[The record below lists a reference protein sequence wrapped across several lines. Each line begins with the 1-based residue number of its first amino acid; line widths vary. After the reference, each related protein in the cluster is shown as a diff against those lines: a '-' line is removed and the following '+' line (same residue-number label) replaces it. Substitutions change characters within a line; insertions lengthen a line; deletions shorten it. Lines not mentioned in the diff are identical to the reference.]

1 MTHLI
6 ECQRLGKTY
15 GREGENVVP
24 IFDDLALSIESGEF
38 LSIVG
43 PSGSGKSTLLH
54 LMAGLDQPS
63 DGIVLWRGRSWQDL
77 ADAERAAIRSN
88 HLGFVYQFHHL
99 LSELTA
105 LENVAIT
112 LQIKGENRKA
122 ALTAAKETLSAFGL
136 DHRFEHFPNQLSG
149 GERQRIAIARALV
162 HQPECVFAD
171 EPTGNLDEESVQ
183 MAMTQL
189 VDGCKARGASLV
201 IVTHNLNIAQRADR
215 TLRLAGGRLH
225 SDE

>member
-1 MTHLI
+1 MAHLI

-77 ADAERAAIRSN
+77 ADAERATIRSN

-162 HQPECVFAD
+162 HQPECI
-171 EPTGNLDEESVQ
+171 
-183 MAMTQL
+183 
-189 VDGCKARGASLV
+189 R
-201 IVTHNLNIAQRADR
+201 R
-215 TLRLAGGRLH
+215 
-225 SDE
+225 

>member
-1 MTHLI
+1 MAHLI

-15 GREGENVVP
+15 GREGENVMP

-63 DGIVLWRGRSWQDL
+63 DGTVLWRGRSWQDL
-77 ADAERAAIRSN
+77 ADAERATIRSN